1 MIAVRLPA
9 AIASCTSGQVRS
21 SIQTDDACEDPWD
34 GPWAYTGPA
43 TNSSTTSRQSRFMAA
58 SRSYVF
64 ANLTSLSRGY
74 FSLVAT
80 GSAQTTTQ
88 ADRSASPGH
97 AIHELLERPDAIHI
111 AIGAMAVVAH
121 SLPDCR
127 PPIGLQR

>member
-9 AIASCTSGQVRS
+9 AMASCTSGQVRS

-43 TNSSTTSRQSRFMAA
+43 TNSSTTSRRSRFMAA

-64 ANLTSLSRGY
+64 VMRLLQSRR
-74 FSLVAT
+74 
-80 GSAQTTTQ
+80 
-88 ADRSASPGH
+88 DWKRPNHHSASPRS
-97 AIHELLERPDAIHI
+97 AIHEFLERPDAIHI

-127 PPIGLQR
+127 TPIGL